1 MCQALYGVPGRGL
14 EMHQGTL
21 HCQEHVGQCGRQD
34 GYLDI
39 DLCLKMAVAMEG
51 IK

>member
-1 MCQALYGVPGRGL
+1 
-14 EMHQGTL
+14 MHQGTL

-34 GYLDI
+34 EYLDI